1 MKQFGVRSLIFCL
14 LLTGKVTAQ
23 QSRDYTNTFRISK
36 SYSDDIPI
44 SLRMRLDSTVL
55 VTAARFNQ
63 YNRSFK
69 LVANDAAV
77 QAIRLDFTKGKLATK
92 KQRYAAY
99 LVNLIVPIYIP
110 KHKVKSSITFAE
122 ETLASSISL
131 SVKSNAHILIGDIRK
146 REDKMLQKY
155 ADKLLRRLNYL
166 SSRVP
171 PQFASSIR

>member
-55 VTAARFNQ
+55 VTAVRFNQ

-92 KQRYAAY
+92 NNATQ
-99 LVNLIVPIYIP
+99 LI
-110 KHKVKSSITFAE
+110 
-122 ETLASSISL
+122 L
-131 SVKSNAHILIGDIRK
+131 
-146 REDKMLQKY
+146 
-155 ADKLLRRLNYL
+155 
-166 SSRVP
+166 
-171 PQFASSIR
+171 